1 MEHWFNCRE
10 KYISLLFSWWDKFA
24 RTTTPTIPAN
34 SRTTWIND
42 FQCSH
47 ACVRLTICYA
57 DIRYNES
64 FYLLLCSS
72 MCVFHSTVF
81 NVDREIGC
89 YREYVQCR
97 VYLRRHQKERI
108 RNQNIKCVCAVVC
121 SIASFEFGFVAD
133 KHQWIDRKASYFA
146 ILH

>member
-1 MEHWFNCRE
+1 MQKKIKDPSRLGSFLFERNEIHNIIWVKIHIMWIRWGHLDGLRYFERLKCHWHDLHLSKNVRYNICMEHWFNCRE
-10 KYISLLFSWWDKFA
+10 IYLAISLLFSWWDKFA

-64 FYLLLCSS
+64 FYLLLCS
-72 MCVFHSTVF
+72 MFIH
-81 NVDREIGC
+81 
-89 YREYVQCR
+89 
-97 VYLRRHQKERI
+97 
-108 RNQNIKCVCAVVC
+108 VCF
-121 SIASFEFGFVAD
+121 S
-133 KHQWIDRKASYFA
+133 
-146 ILH
+146 

>member
-1 MEHWFNCRE
+1 MICIFP
-10 KYISLLFSWWDKFA
+10 KMFA
-24 RTTTPTIPAN
+24 IIFAWSIGLIAERNIFRNIVIIFMMRQICSYATPTIPAN

-47 ACVRLTICYA
+47 ACVRLSICYA

-81 NVDREIGC
+81 NVDREIEC

-108 RNQNIKCVCAVVC
+108 RNQNIKCVCSSLFNCV
-121 SIASFEFGFVAD
+121 I
-133 KHQWIDRKASYFA
+133 WIWFCCG
-146 ILH
+146 